1 MIDTTLLKSDERAVY
16 TLRSLYKKFGYMPYK
31 MGKFEEY
38 DLYVQNKD
46 FLVSDRVITFND
58 TNGKLMALKPD
69 VTLSIIKN
77 ADDAEGAKTKV
88 YYNENVYRVSDST
101 HQFKEIMQTGL
112 ECIGDI
118 GEYDIYEAIHLAV
131 LSLSSISEH
140 FVLDISH
147 LDIIESV
154 LDSISDDEF
163 FRLEILECIGKK
175 SLHDIERVC
184 AKYEIDAKHTQELTS
199 ITGIYGRMDKAIESL
214 TPLCRDEKAK
224 AALAQLCGIWELVQ
238 GTEYE
243 ERVRVDFSITG
254 DMSYYNGIVFSGFI
268 DGIFTKVLS
277 GGRYDKLVRRMGKNA
292 GAVGFALY
300 LDLLEG
306 MVTDK
311 AEYDVDTLILCGNNT
326 AMCDIAEAVKKL
338 TQDGRS
344 VSVQKCIP
352 EKLRYRQAIRLG
364 GWEDAK

>member
-1 MIDTTLLKSDERAVY
+1 MIDANLLKSDERAIY
-16 TLRSLYKKFGYMPYK
+16 TLRALYKKYGYMPYK
-31 MGKFEEY
+31 MSKFEEY

-58 TNGKLMALKPD
+58 TNGTLMALKPD
-69 VTLSIIKN
+69 VSLSIIKN
-77 ADDAEGAKTKV
+77 AEDAEGAKTKV

-118 GEYDIYEAIHLAV
+118 GDWDIFETVHLAV
-131 LSLSSISEH
+131 LSLASISEN

-163 FRLEILECIGKK
+163 FRAEIIECIGKK
-175 SLHDIERVC
+175 SLHDIERAC
-184 AKYEIDAKHTQELTS
+184 AKFGISEKNAEVLTA
-199 ITGIYGRMDKAIESL
+199 ITRIYGRMDDAIKVLE
-214 TPLCRDEKAK
+214 PLCRDEKAK
-224 AALAQLCGIWELVQ
+224 EALGQLCGIWELIKD
-238 GTEYE
+238 TDYAD
-243 ERVRVDFSITG
+243 RVHVDFSITG
-254 DMSYYNGIVFSGFI
+254 NMNYYSGIVFSGFI

-306 MVTDK
+306 MAEDK
-311 AEYDVDTLILCGNNT
+311 SEYDVDVLILCGKDT
-326 AMCDIAEAVKKL
+326 EVKEIAKTVEAL
-338 TQDGRS
+338 TKDGKS
-344 VSVQKCIP
+344 VSVGKRIP
-352 EKLRYRQAIRLG
+352 EKLRYREAVKLG
-364 GWEDAK
+364 GWEDAE

>member
-1 MIDTTLLKSDERAVY
+1 MIDTTLLKNDERAVY
-16 TLRSLYKKFGYMPYK
+16 ALRSLYKKYGYMPYK

-77 ADDAEGAKTKV
+77 ADDTRGAKTKV
-88 YYNENVYRVSDST
+88 YYNENVYRVSEST

-118 GEYDIYEAIHLAV
+118 GDYDIYEAVHLAV
-131 LSLSSISEH
+131 LSLSSISEN
-140 FVLDISH
+140 FVLDVSH

-154 LDSISDDEF
+154 LDSVSDDEF
-163 FRLEILECIGKK
+163 FRSEILECIGKK

-184 AKYEIDAKHTQELTS
+184 ERYALGTECADRLTAL
-199 ITGIYGRMDKAIESL
+199 TRIYGRMDTAIDAL
-214 TPLCRDEKAK
+214 APLCKDKKAS
-224 AALAQLCGIWELVQ
+224 AALAQLRAIWELLKD
-238 GTEYE
+238 TEYRD
-243 ERVRVDFSITG
+243 RVRIDFSITG
-254 DMSYYNGIVFSGFI
+254 NMNYYNGIVFSGFI

-306 MVTDK
+306 MAADST
-311 AEYDVDTLILCGNNT
+311 EYDVDTLILCGDG
-326 AMCDIAEAVKKL
+326 AEMKEIAEAV
-338 TQDGRS
+338 GRITREGKS
-344 VSVQKCIP
+344 VSVGKCIP
-352 EKLRYRQAIRLG
+352 EKLRYRETVKLG
-364 GWEDAK
+364 RWEDAK

>member
-1 MIDTTLLKSDERAVY
+1 MIDTSLLKNDERAVY
-16 TLRSLYKKFGYMPYK
+16 ALRALYKKYGYMPYK

-77 ADDAEGAKTKV
+77 AEDSEGKKTKV
-88 YYNENVYRVSDST
+88 YYNENVYRISDST

-118 GEYDIYEAIHLAV
+118 GDWDIFEAVHLAV
-131 LSLSSISEH
+131 LSLASISEN

-154 LDSISDDEF
+154 LNSISDDEF
-163 FRLEILECIGKK
+163 FRAEILECIGKK

-184 AKYEIDAKHTQELTS
+184 AKFGISKKSTDTLRA
-199 ITGIYGRMDKAIESL
+199 ITRIYGRMDDAIKEL
-214 TPLCRDEKAK
+214 EPLCCDEKSK
-224 AALAQLCGIWELVQ
+224 TALGQLFGIWKLIKD
-238 GTEYE
+238 TEYAD
-243 ERVRVDFSITG
+243 RVRVDFSITG
-254 DMSYYNGIVFSGFI
+254 NMNYYNGIVFSGFI

-306 MVTDK
+306 M
-311 AEYDVDTLILCGNNT
+311 AESKSDYDVDVLILCGKNT
-326 AMCDIAEAVKKL
+326 EVGEIAKKVEAL
-338 TQDGRS
+338 TKEGKS
-344 VSVQKCIP
+344 VSVGKCIP
-352 EKLRYRQAIRLG
+352 DKLRYRESIKLG
-364 GWEDAK
+364 EWEDAE

>member
-16 TLRSLYKKFGYMPYK
+16 ALRSLYKKYGYMPYK

-88 YYNENVYRVSDST
+88 YYNENVYRVSEST

-118 GEYDIYEAIHLAV
+118 GEYDIYEAVHLAV
-131 LSLSSISEH
+131 LSLASISEN

-154 LDSISDDEF
+154 LDSISDDEY
-163 FRLEILECIGKK
+163 FRAEILECIGKK
-175 SLHDIERVC
+175 SQHDIARVC
-184 AKYEIDAKHTQELTS
+184 SKYAIGADGADALTA
-199 ITGIYGRMDKAIESL
+199 IARIYGRPDNAIEAL
-214 TPLCRDEKAK
+214 TPLCRDGKAK
-224 AALAQLCGIWELVQ
+224 AALAQLCGIWEQ
-238 GTEYE
+238 IRGTEYAD
-243 ERVRVDFSITG
+243 RIRVDFSITG
-254 DMSYYNGIVFSGFI
+254 NMNYYNGIVFSGFI

-292 GAVGFALY
+292 CAVGFALY

-306 MVTDK
+306 IS
-311 AEYDVDTLILCGNNT
+311 AEESEYDVDTLILCGKDT
-326 AMCDIAEAVKKL
+326 AMSEIAATAGKL
-338 TQDGRS
+338 TREGKS
-344 VSVQKCIP
+344 VSVQKSVP
-352 EKLRYRQAIRLG
+352 DKLRYREAVKLG